1 MATRITLDDLGQ
13 VAASDN
19 SSCLVKTDSPAFY
32 FYMAPDGYL
41 TQCQSTNL
49 SWDTVAPNNA
59 VGNVTF
65 YGIIPGGETFLLR
78 PNSQPYIWDVS
89 VRAGTSVTL
98 FAGDSRGI
106 GSGGSAGPFIV
117 NGTDTSCINDSSPS
131 STAGS
136 PAGGVTGGANP
147 SSTSSSSGGGGGS
160 STSSPSSTSS
170 SGR

>member
-1 MATRITLDDLGQ
+1 M
-13 VAASDN
+13 N
-19 SSCLVKTDSPAFY
+19 
-32 FYMAPDGYL
+32 PDAYL
-41 TQCQSTNL
+41 TQCQPTNL
-49 SWDTVAPNNA
+49 TWSTGSGKGA
-59 VGNVTF
+59 VGAVTF

-117 NGTDTSCINDSSPS
+117 NGTDTGCINDSSPS

-147 SSTSSSSGGGGGS
+147 SSTSSSGSSGGGTS
-160 STSSPSSTSS
+160 TSTSSHTSTSS